1 MDNVFFMLDV
11 AQKEVN
17 LFWTRTVTSV
27 RTGFFC
33 LSLPDFHQAYCCPG
47 QYCFSTYKLVSPFAD
62 V

>member
-17 LFWTRTVTSV
+17 LFWTRTVTTV

-33 LSLPDFHQAYCCPG
+33 LSLPDFHQAYYCPE
-47 QYCFSTYKLVSPFAD
+47 QSVSPHTN
-62 V
+62 